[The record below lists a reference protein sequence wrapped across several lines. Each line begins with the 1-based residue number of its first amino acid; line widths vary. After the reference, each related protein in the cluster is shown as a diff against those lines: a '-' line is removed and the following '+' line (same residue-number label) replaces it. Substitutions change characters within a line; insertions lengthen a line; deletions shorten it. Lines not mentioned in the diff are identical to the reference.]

1 MGDHGF
7 VRRVALVLVAVL
19 AAACVGA
26 ADDSAAPAAVTAST
40 APEVQAA
47 ASPAATPTPGAPP
60 VSRRS
65 TTPAERPSD
74 GGEPAV
80 VGSAPRDLVAIAVDD
95 LAERLG
101 VPSEAITVTLAQVVT
116 WPDYS
121 IGCPLR
127 DRQYFDRPVQ
137 GTRVHLTVD
146 GELYRYHT
154 GGERSE
160 PFLCDISLKS
170 ELPIRRLE
178 P

>member
-1 MGDHGF
+1 M
-7 VRRVALVLVAVL
+7 VRRAALVLAAVL

-26 ADDSAAPAAVTAST
+26 DDSAAPSAVTAST
-40 APEVQAA
+40 APEVQATAA
-47 ASPAATPTPGAPP
+47 ASSAATPTPGAPP

-65 TTPAERPSD
+65 TTPAARPSD
-74 GGEPAV
+74 GGETVV

-101 VPSEAITVTLAQVVT
+101 VAPEAVTVTLAQVVT
-116 WPDYS
+116 WPDNS